1 MFMVA
6 RADGALDVWDYL
18 ASQAA
23 PALVLQAR
31 AASLQPLADTAS
43 EGSQGRWRS
52 NDSCLSPA
60 NRFSLHIVG
69 QAASSHIM
77 SAEQVS
83 GSRRLCSA

>member
-31 AASLQPLADTAS
+31 AAPAAC
-43 EGSQGRWRS
+43 GRR
-52 NDSCLSPA
+52 N
-60 NRFSLHIVG
+60 
-69 QAASSHIM
+69 Q
-77 SAEQVS
+77 
-83 GSRRLCSA
+83 

>member
-31 AASLQPLADTAS
+31 AASAAHDQH
-43 EGSQGRWRS
+43 SQ
-52 NDSCLSPA
+52 
-60 NRFSLHIVG
+60 
-69 QAASSHIM
+69 
-77 SAEQVS
+77 
-83 GSRRLCSA
+83 